1 MYRFI
6 SKIKTYEVMMVLIDM
21 WSNNER
27 KTFTIPQKN
36 DDEKEMSFNEW
47 LTYGLDKKFIVR
59 TSWTDCAQEG
69 A

>member
-1 MYRFI
+1 
-6 SKIKTYEVMMVLIDM
+6 MVLIDM

-27 KTFTIPQKN
+27 KTFTIAQKN